1 MTLAP
6 QETDNELEKRTPRR
20 HALNLPI
27 ALQSSYPASHMT
39 DAMNQYTSRMVL
51 NLIFLFHI
59 TIVTVYVVQTRLSA
73 PADVAVPAVHAR
85 DS

>member
-6 QETDNELEKRTPRR
+6 QETDNKLEKRTPRR
-20 HALNLPI
+20 NALKVPV
-27 ALQSSYPASHMT
+27 AVQSSYPASHITDMT
-39 DAMNQYTSRMVL
+39 NQITAQMVL

-59 TIVTVYVVQTRLSA
+59 TIVTVYAVQTRLA